1 MEPFLFDTC
10 REVNDSKQE
19 EVVLGTSETSE
30 RRRLTVA
37 KASAAGAAVVAHG
50 EPTGV
55 VAAALDLPWTERGGV
70 VVDDLAPFE
79 VKNLGAVF
87 GLWFLFCSFAIAKA
101 LSNSN
106 SDRVQ
111 ATRKSA
117 VGDSDAPEG
126 ADMVENAMKDVL
138 PIIEAA
144 VRKAMSTTILEVQAT
159 ASSKVVD
166 TKLTATSS
174 QVNVSDTLALNVGA
188 RAWRSNVPVHQRNR
202 PAPRLHVRAPC
213 DPGPAVVD

>member
-1 MEPFLFDTC
+1 MHLEKARNSSFREYMEPFLFDTC

-70 VVDDLAPFE
+70 VVDDLTPFE

-166 TKLTATSS
+166 TRLTATSS
-174 QVNVSDTLALNVGA
+174 QG
-188 RAWRSNVPVHQRNR
+188 
-202 PAPRLHVRAPC
+202 
-213 DPGPAVVD
+213 

>member
-1 MEPFLFDTC
+1 MLDKQ
-10 REVNDSKQE
+10 KQE
-19 EVVLGTSETSE
+19 EAVLGTSETSE
-30 RRRLTVA
+30 RRRLVA
-37 KASAAGAAVVAHG
+37 AKGGAAGAATILTNDG
-50 EPTGV
+50 ESTGV
-55 VAAALDLPWTERGGV
+55 VAAAMGLPWTERGGV
-70 VVDDLAPFE
+70 VVDDLTPFE

-87 GLWFLFCSFAIAKA
+87 ALWFLFCSFAIAKA
-101 LSNSN
+101 LWNSN

-174 QVNVSDTLALNVGA
+174 QG
-188 RAWRSNVPVHQRNR
+188 
-202 PAPRLHVRAPC
+202 
-213 DPGPAVVD
+213 